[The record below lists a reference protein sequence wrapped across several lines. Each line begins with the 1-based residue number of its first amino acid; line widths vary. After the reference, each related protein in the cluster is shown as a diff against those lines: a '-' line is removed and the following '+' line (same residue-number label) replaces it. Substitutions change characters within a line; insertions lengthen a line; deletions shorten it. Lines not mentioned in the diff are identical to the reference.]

1 MSYCIFN
8 LIKKEIMIFLH
19 DITFGFPA
27 GDLLFNSITLTIPS
41 HSKSA
46 LVGSN
51 GMGKSTLLKIMA
63 KEMEPLKGNINAEG
77 ELFYVP
83 QMFGNFNELTIAQ
96 CLKIDKKLDVLQKI
110 INGEVDEI
118 YFETLNDDWDI
129 EERCQ
134 QALQYW
140 KLGNLDLNEKLE
152 NLSGGQKTKV
162 FLAGI
167 QINQPEIILLDEP
180 TNHLDLEGRNLLY
193 DFIGKSNATIIMVS
207 HDRTLL
213 NLADTIFELSN
224 QGISSYGGNYDFYAE
239 QKAIENEA
247 LQNDIHAKERALK
260 KAKEKERETLER
272 KQKLDA
278 RGKGKQEKSGVA
290 RIMMNTLR
298 NNAEKNSSK
307 LKAVH
312 AGKINN
318 ISGNL
323 RELRSSVRNLDQMK
337 VNFNDS
343 DLHAGKIL
351 ISAEDMNFR
360 YTDKNLWKENL
371 NLEIRSGDRIAIKGS
386 NGSGKTTLI
395 KLLLGDLLL
404 SSGSISRSDF
414 NMIYIDQE
422 YSLLDKTATVYEFA
436 QQFNDHAM
444 PESEVK
450 TLLSRFLFGKET
462 WDKKCDVLSGGE
474 RLRLL
479 LCGLSIS
486 NKTPDMIIL
495 DEPTNNL
502 DLQNVEILTNSIK
515 DYHGTLVVISHDEI
529 FLREIGVM
537 NVMLLKS

>member
-1 MSYCIFN
+1 M
-8 LIKKEIMIFLH
+8 LFLH
-19 DITFGFPA
+19 HISFGFPA
-27 GDLLFNSITLTIPS
+27 GNLLFNSINLTILS
-41 HSKSA
+41 HTKSA

-51 GMGKSTLLKIMA
+51 GMGKSTLLKLIA
-63 KEMEPLKGNINAEG
+63 GEIEPLEGNVNIQG
-77 ELFYVP
+77 DLLYVP
-83 QMFGNFNELTIAQ
+83 QMFGNCNHLTVAE
-96 CLKIDKKLDVLQKI
+96 CLKIEKKLEALQKI
-110 INGEVDEI
+110 TNGEVDEI

-134 QALQYW
+134 NALQYW
-140 KLGNLDLNEKLE
+140 KLENVSVHQKLE
-152 NLSGGQKTKV
+152 SLSGGQKTKV

-193 DFIGKSNATIIMVS
+193 DFIEKTSSTVIIVS

-213 NLADTIFELSN
+213 NLVDTIFELSN
-224 QGISSYGGNYDFYAE
+224 QGISTYGGNYDFYAE

-247 LQNDIHAKERALK
+247 LQNDIHSKERALK

-298 NNAEKNSSK
+298 NSAEKNTSK
-307 LKAVH
+307 LKGVH
-312 AGKINN
+312 AEK
-318 ISGNL
+318 ISGISGDL
-323 RELRSSVRNLDQMK
+323 RDLRSSLKNSDQMK

-343 DLHAGKIL
+343 NLHSGKIL
-351 ISAEDMNFR
+351 INAEDINFK
-360 YTDKNLWKENL
+360 YGHQNLWKENL
-371 NLEIRSGDRIAIKGS
+371 SLEIRSGDRISIKGS

-395 KLLLGDLLL
+395 KLLLGGLQPNV
-404 SSGSISRSDF
+404 GNISRSEF
-414 NMIYIDQE
+414 NTIYIDQE
-422 YSLLDKTATVYEFA
+422 YSLIGQEISVYDFVK
-436 QQFNDHAM
+436 QFNDGAM

-450 TLLSRFLFGKET
+450 TLLSRFLFGKDT
-462 WDKKCDVLSGGE
+462 WDKKCRMLSGGE

-515 DYHGTLVVISHDEI
+515 DYHGTLVVISHDEV
-529 FLREIGVM
+529 FLEEIGVKGEI
-537 NVMLLKS
+537 LLI

>member
-1 MSYCIFN
+1 M
-8 LIKKEIMIFLH
+8 LFLH
-19 DITFGFPA
+19 HISFGFPA
-27 GDLLFNSITLTIPS
+27 GNLLFNSINLTILS
-41 HSKSA
+41 HTKSA

-51 GMGKSTLLKIMA
+51 GMGKSTLLKLIA
-63 KEMEPLKGNINAEG
+63 GEIEPLEGNINIQG
-77 ELFYVP
+77 DLLYVP
-83 QMFGNFNELTIAQ
+83 QMFGNFNHLTVAE
-96 CLKIDKKLDVLQKI
+96 CLTIDKKLDALQKI
-110 INGEVDEI
+110 TSGEVDDI

-134 QALQYW
+134 NALQYW
-140 KLGNLDLNEKLE
+140 KLENADLYQKLGS
-152 NLSGGQKTKV
+152 LSGGQKTKA

-167 QINQPEIILLDEP
+167 QINQPDIILLDEP

-193 DFIGKSNATIIMVS
+193 DFIEKTSSTVLMVS

-213 NLADTIFELSN
+213 NLTDTIFELSN
-224 QGISSYGGNYDFYAE
+224 QGISTYGGNYDFYAE

-247 LQNDIHAKERALK
+247 LQNDIHSKERALK

-298 NNAEKNSSK
+298 NNAEKNTSR
-307 LKAVH
+307 LKSVH
-312 AGKINN
+312 AEKIND
-318 ISGNL
+318 ISGDL
-323 RELRSSVRNLDQMK
+323 RELRSSVRNSDQMK

-343 DLHAGKIL
+343 NLHSGKIL
-351 ISAEDMNFR
+351 VSAEEINFK
-360 YTDKNLWKENL
+360 YGEENLWKENL
-371 NLEIRSGDRIAIKGS
+371 SLEIRSGDRICIKGS

-395 KLLLGDLLL
+395 KLLLGDLEP
-404 SSGSISRSDF
+404 SAGKITKADF
-414 NMIYIDQE
+414 QTIYVDQE
-422 YSLLDKTATVYEFA
+422 YSLIDGSSTVYEFA
-436 QQFNDHAM
+436 QQFNDNALQ
-444 PESEVK
+444 ESEVK

-486 NKTPDMIIL
+486 NKAPDMIIL

-515 DYHGTLVVISHDEI
+515 DYHGTLLVISHDEV
-529 FLREIGVM
+529 FVGEIGVKDE
-537 NVMLLKS
+537 LALK

>member
-1 MSYCIFN
+1 M
-8 LIKKEIMIFLH
+8 LFLH
-19 DITFGFPA
+19 NISFGFPA
-27 GDLLFNSITLTIPS
+27 GNPLFNSINLTISS

-51 GMGKSTLLKIMA
+51 GMGKSTLLKIIA
-63 KEMEPLKGNINAEG
+63 NEIEPLAGNINIQG
-77 ELFYVP
+77 DLFYVP
-83 QMFGNFNELTIAQ
+83 QMFGNFNDLTVAE
-96 CLKIDKKLDVLQKI
+96 CLKIDKKLDALQKI
-110 INGEVDEI
+110 TDGEVDEI
-118 YFETLNDDWDI
+118 YFEILNDDWDI

-134 QALQYW
+134 TALQHW
-140 KLGNLDLNEKLE
+140 KLEDLNLNQTLE
-152 NLSGGQKTKV
+152 SLSGGQKTKV

-193 DFIGKSNATIIMVS
+193 DFIEKTNSTVVIVS

-213 NLADTIFELSN
+213 NFVDTIFELNN
-224 QGISSYGGNYDFYAE
+224 QEISTYGGDYDFYAE

-247 LQNDIHAKERALK
+247 LQNDIHSKERALK
-260 KAKEKERETLER
+260 KAKEKERETTER

-307 LKAVH
+307 LKSVH
-312 AGKINN
+312 AEKIND
-318 ISGNL
+318 ISGDL
-323 RELRSSVRNLDQMK
+323 RDLRSSVRNADQMK

-343 DLHAGKIL
+343 NLHSGKIL
-351 ISAEDMNFR
+351 ISVEEINFK
-360 YTDKNLWKENL
+360 YDQENLWKENL
-371 NLEIRSGDRIAIKGS
+371 NLEIRSGDRISIKGS

-395 KLLLGDLLL
+395 KLLLGDLQP
-404 SSGSISRSDF
+404 SVGNISKSDF
-414 NMIYIDQE
+414 QTIYIDQE
-422 YSLLDKTATVYEFA
+422 YSLIDRNATVYDFA
-436 QQFNDHAM
+436 DQFNDNAM

-462 WDKKCDVLSGGE
+462 WDKKCDFLSGGE

-486 NKTPDMIIL
+486 NKAPDMIIL

-515 DYHGTLVVISHDEI
+515 DYHGTLLVISHDEV
-529 FLREIGVM
+529 FLEQIEVDKEIV
-537 NVMLLKS
+537 LK

>member
-1 MSYCIFN
+1 MRYCIFN

-41 HSKSA
+41 QSKSA

-63 KEMEPLKGNINAEG
+63 KEMEPLQGNINAEG

-83 QMFGNFNELTIAQ
+83 QMFGNFSQLTIAQ
-96 CLKIDKKLDVLQKI
+96 CLKIDKKLNALQNI
-110 INGEVDEI
+110 TNGEVDEI

-140 KLGNLDLNEKLE
+140 KLENLDLNEKLE

-193 DFIGKSNATIIMVS
+193 DFIEKSNATIIMVS

-307 LKAVH
+307 LKSVH
-312 AGKINN
+312 TEKINN
-318 ISGNL
+318 ISGDL
-323 RELRSSVRNLDQMK
+323 RDLRSSVRNLDQMK
-337 VNFNDS
+337 VSFNDS
-343 DLHAGKIL
+343 DLHSGKIL

-395 KLLLGDLLL
+395 KLLLGDLLP

-414 NMIYIDQE
+414 NTIYIDQE

-474 RLRLL
+474 RLRIL

-486 NKTPDMIIL
+486 NKAPDMIIL

-515 DYHGTLVVISHDEI
+515 DYHGTLVVISHDGV
-529 FLREIGVM
+529 FLEEIGVSEEI
-537 NVMLLKS
+537 LL